1 MKYIFFWSIILLN
14 SRIVFSQIM
23 VLEDP
28 VSASVFGAEKYAG
41 ISGAPFLYDKWVA
54 GTATVPR
61 GTFKNLELKLD
72 SYSNTLY
79 FNKDDVPNE
88 FNENVTAFTLMP
100 KLSDSSTY
108 EYYRKGISGPGL
120 KIEQYVRFLFE
131 GNLSFFKS
139 EIKLVTDVNQ
149 INTGIIKTFN
159 TSVRYYIMKDDLVQI
174 IKLNKKEILEVLK
187 DKEDKIQSYITEKKL
202 SLKKESELIELIKYY
217 NSL

>member
-1 MKYIFFWSIILLN
+1 MKYILLLGILLFN
-14 SRIVFSQIM
+14 SRAASSQIM

-88 FNENVTAFTLMP
+88 FKENVTTFTLMP
-100 KLSDSSTY
+100 EVSDSSTY
-108 EYYRKGISGPGL
+108 EYYRKGIAGPGL
-120 KIEQYVRFLFE
+120 KIEQYVRILIE

-149 INTGIIKTFN
+149 INAGIIKTFN
-159 TSVRYYIMKDDLVQI
+159 TSVRYYIMKDDLARI
-174 IKLNKKEILEVLK
+174 IKLNKKEVLEVLK
-187 DKEDKIQSYITEKKL
+187 DKEDKIQSYITEKKI

>member
-1 MKYIFFWSIILLN
+1 MKYIFLWGILFFN
-14 SRIVFSQIM
+14 SLTSSSQIM

-41 ISGAPFLYDKWVA
+41 ISGAPFLYDKWITGYV
-54 GTATVPR
+54 TVSR
-61 GTFKNLELKLD
+61 GTYKNLELKLD

-79 FNKDDVPNE
+79 FNKDDAPNE
-88 FNENVTAFTLMP
+88 FKENVTAFTLIP
-100 KLSDSSTY
+100 NPSDSSTY

-120 KIEQYVRFLFE
+120 KIEQYARILFE

-149 INTGIIKTFN
+149 INVGIIKTFN

-174 IKLNKKEILEVLK
+174 IKLNKKEILEILK
-187 DKEDKIQSYITEKKL
+187 DKEDKIQSYISDKKL
-202 SLKKESELIELIKYY
+202 SLKKESEFIELVKYY